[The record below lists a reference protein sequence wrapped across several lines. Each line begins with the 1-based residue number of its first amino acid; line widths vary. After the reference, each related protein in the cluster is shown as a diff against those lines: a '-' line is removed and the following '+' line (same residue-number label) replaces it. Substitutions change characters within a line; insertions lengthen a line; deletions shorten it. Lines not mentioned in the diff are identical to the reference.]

1 MGEMITGVY
10 SRIIIKIYNICMIA
24 KSGSYVKVGAE
35 NNTRRKGV

>member
-10 SRIIIKIYNICMIA
+10 SRIIIEIYNTCMIA
-24 KSGSYVKVGAE
+24 NSGRYVKVGAG